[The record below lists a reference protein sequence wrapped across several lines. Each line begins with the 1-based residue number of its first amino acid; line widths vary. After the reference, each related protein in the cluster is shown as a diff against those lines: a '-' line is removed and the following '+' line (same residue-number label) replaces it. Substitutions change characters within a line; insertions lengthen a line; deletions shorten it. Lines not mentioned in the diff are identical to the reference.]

1 MLTISSV
8 DSDSP
13 RSFTQVS
20 MRSFISESLQY
31 KLQFD
36 YNRLEHTRATTV
48 MPSYKLRLMDV
59 TGGASKNTLN
69 VRDGF
74 FHMARL
80 NEALNALDKC
90 GWKRSFHQRAF
101 HVDYLR
107 ACTRVFFKTEPPG
120 AFERAH
126 KKVLEVNGWDALQ
139 QEILISTPR
148 RFGKTISISLFCA
161 ALMFA
166 CPAVECSIYSTCKRI
181 SQVQPHLKHL
191 LSRSLVCL
199 LRKATFIENICI
211 SSLYDFFK

>member
-1 MLTISSV
+1 
-8 DSDSP
+8 
-13 RSFTQVS
+13 
-20 MRSFISESLQY
+20 MRSFVAESLRY
-31 KLQFD
+31 KVQFD

-48 MPSYKLRLMDV
+48 MPSYQLRLMDV
-59 TGGASKNTLN
+59 TGGASSGEMASSTSQGGLSNNTLN

-90 GWKRSFHQRAF
+90 GWKRSFHQRSF

-181 SQVQPHLKHL
+181 SQVYLHL
-191 LSRSLVCL
+191 
-199 LRKATFIENICI
+199 
-211 SSLYDFFK
+211 